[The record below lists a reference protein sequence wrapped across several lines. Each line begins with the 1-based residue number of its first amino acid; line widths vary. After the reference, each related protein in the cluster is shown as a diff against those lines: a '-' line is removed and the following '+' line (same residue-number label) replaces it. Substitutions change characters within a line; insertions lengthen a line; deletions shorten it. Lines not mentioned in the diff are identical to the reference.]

1 MEKYVLITG
10 GAGFIGTNL
19 CPKLIEKGYNIVIAD
34 DFVNSKSCHIKRLQ
48 QLYPGKI
55 DVYKFDIN
63 DQQRLE
69 KLFQK
74 YTFEGVVH
82 LAAKKYI
89 DESFK
94 YPQEYMQNNVGSTKL
109 LLDTMTKFGV
119 KKLLFAS
126 SVSVYGETKYLP
138 VDEAHPLT
146 PLSPYAETK
155 KICEQVI
162 EPWAKDNTAI
172 VCRFSNPTGADDKLM
187 LGDDSTMNKSSLIP
201 YMCRKIS
208 AGEKLMFNGNCYNT
222 KDGTT
227 IRDYIH
233 ITDLTQ
239 IVADLFEKTT
249 QSTIVN
255 VARGGEGISILD
267 VLHAFEN
274 SLGYKL
280 DYGFGPPRQGDI
292 PAITFATDKLHSVAK
307 VEYSK
312 TMEDIVSSQL
322 EFENFKQ
329 QNQED
334 VAENT

>member
-1 MEKYVLITG
+1 MEKYVFITG

-19 CPKLIEKGYNIVIAD
+19 CPKLIEKGYHVVIAD

-48 QLYPGKI
+48 QLYPDKI
-55 DVYKFDIN
+55 DVYKFDIT
-63 DQQRLE
+63 DKTHLE
-69 KLFQK
+69 KLFEK
-74 YTFEGVVH
+74 YNFEGVIH

-94 YPQEYMQNNVGSTKL
+94 HPEEYMQNNVGSTKL
-109 LLDTMTKFGV
+109 LLDTMTKYGV

-146 PLSPYAETK
+146 PLSPYAESK
-155 KICEQVI
+155 KQCEHVI
-162 EPWAKDNTAI
+162 APWAKQNTAI
-172 VCRFSNPTGADDKLM
+172 VCRFSNPTGADEKLM
-187 LGDDSTMNKSSLIP
+187 LGDDSTINKSSLIP
-201 YMCRKIS
+201 YMCRKIK
-208 AGEKLMFNGNCYNT
+208 ANEELMFNGNCYNT

-239 IVADLFEKTT
+239 IVADLFENTT
-249 QSTIVN
+249 ESTTVN
-255 VARGGEGISILD
+255 VARGGEGVSILD

-292 PAITFATDKLHSVAK
+292 PAITFSTDKLHSTIK
-307 VEYSK
+307 VEYK
-312 TMEDIVSSQL
+312 KDMEDIVSSQL
-322 EFENFKQ
+322 AFEDFKQ

-334 VAENT
+334 VIENI

>member
-19 CPKLIEKGYNIVIAD
+19 CPKLIEKGYHIVIAD
-34 DFVNSKSCHIKRLQ
+34 DFVNSKPGYIKGLQ
-48 QLYPGKI
+48 QQFAGKI

-63 DQQRLE
+63 NQDKLE
-69 KLFQK
+69 KLFNM
-74 YTFEGVVH
+74 YHFEGVVH

-94 YPQEYMQNNVGSTKL
+94 HPDEYMQNNVGSTKL

-138 VDEAHPLT
+138 VDEVHPLS
-146 PLSPYAETK
+146 PLSPYAESK
-155 KICEQVI
+155 KQCEEVI
-162 EPWAKDNTAI
+162 APWAKNNTAI

-187 LGDDSTMNKSSLIP
+187 LGDDSTVNKSSLIP
-201 YMCRKIS
+201 YMCRKIT
-208 AGEKLMFNGNCYNT
+208 AHEKLMFNGNCYNT

-239 IVADLFEKTT
+239 IVADLFENTT
-249 QSTIVN
+249 NSTTVN
-255 VARGGEGISILD
+255 VARGGDGISILD

-292 PAITFATDKLHSVAK
+292 PAITFSTEKLHSVVDVK
-307 VEYSK
+307 YSK
-312 TMEDIVSSQL
+312 TMEDVVSSQL
-322 EFENFKQ
+322 AFEDFKL
-329 QNQED
+329 QNQEEI
-334 VAENT
+334 AENV